1 MKTKVALVTGSNK
14 GIGKAIADRLE
25 QSGMVV
31 VRNGLSVCPDPEHA
45 GMVRCPDPKQEY
57 VRGDVGTKWGRRRI
71 ASHILTEHG
80 QLDVLVNN
88 AAHTELIEHSNLRQ
102 LTDERFDK
110 MYNVNLKGPFLLT
123 TQLHSSLI
131 QSDSPNIINIASVA
145 GTTGNGSNIAY
156 CALKAGLIN
165 MTKSL
170 ARSLAP
176 IRVNAI
182 SPGLIDTTFVDWSEE
197 DISDIVSKTPV
208 NRIGEPED
216 IADAVM
222 SILDMEY
229 LTGQNITVDGGR
241 TLN

>member
-14 GIGKAIADRLE
+14 GIGKAIADKLE
-25 QSGMVV
+25 QSGVIV
-31 VRNGLSVCPDPEHA
+31 IRNGLSGWNANPRQH
-45 GMVRCPDPKQEY
+45 Y
-57 VRGDVGTKWGRRRI
+57 IRGDVGTERGRRKI
-71 ASHILTEHG
+71 AGYILTNHG
-80 QLDVLVNN
+80 RSDVLVNN
-88 AAHTELIEHSNLRQ
+88 AADTELIEHSNLSE
-102 LTDERFDK
+102 LTEKSFDR

-123 TQLHSSLI
+123 TRLHSSLL

>member
-14 GIGKAIADRLE
+14 GIGKAIADKLE
-25 QSGMVV
+25 QSGVIV
-31 VRNGLSVCPDPEHA
+31 IRNGLSGWNANPRQH
-45 GMVRCPDPKQEY
+45 Y
-57 VRGDVGTKWGRRRI
+57 IRGDVGTERGRRKI
-71 ASHILTEHG
+71 AGYILTNHG
-80 QLDVLVNN
+80 RLDVLVNN
-88 AAHTELIEHSNLRQ
+88 AAYTELIEHSNLSE
-102 LTDERFDK
+102 LTEKSFDRI
-110 MYNVNLKGPFLLT
+110 YNVNLKGPFLLT
-123 TQLHSSLI
+123 TRLHSSLL

>member
-25 QSGMVV
+25 RSGMVV
-31 VRNGLSVCPDPEHA
+31 VRNGLSVNPDPER
-45 GMVRCPDPKQEY
+45 GLGTSLGPY
-57 VRGDVGTKWGRRRI
+57 IRGDVGTEWGRRRI
-71 ASHILTEHG
+71 AGHILTEYG

-88 AAHTELIEHSNLRQ
+88 AAHTELIEHSNLPE
-102 LTDERFDK
+102 LTEERFDR
-110 MYNVNLKGPFLLT
+110 MYEVNLKGPFLLT
-123 TQLHSSLI
+123 TRLHSSLI

-208 NRIGEPED
+208 NRIGDPED

-222 SILDMEY
+222 SVLDMEY

>member
-14 GIGKAIADRLE
+14 GIGKAIADKLE
-25 QSGMVV
+25 QSGVIV
-31 VRNGLSVCPDPEHA
+31 IRNGLSGWNANPRQH
-45 GMVRCPDPKQEY
+45 Y
-57 VRGDVGTKWGRRRI
+57 IRGDVGTERGRRKI
-71 ASHILTEHG
+71 AGYILTNHG
-80 QLDVLVNN
+80 RLDVLVNN
-88 AAHTELIEHSNLRQ
+88 AAYTELIEHSNLSE
-102 LTDERFDK
+102 LTEKSFDR

-123 TQLHSSLI
+123 TRLHSSLL
-131 QSDSPNIINIASVA
+131 QSDSPNIINLASVA

-241 TLN
+241 TLNKNE

>member
-14 GIGKAIADRLE
+14 GIGKAIADKLE
-25 QSGMVV
+25 QSGVIV
-31 VRNGLSVCPDPEHA
+31 IRNGLSGWNANPRQH
-45 GMVRCPDPKQEY
+45 Y
-57 VRGDVGTKWGRRRI
+57 IRGEVGTERGRRKI
-71 ASHILTEHG
+71 AGYILTNHG
-80 QLDVLVNN
+80 RLDVLVNN
-88 AAHTELIEHSNLRQ
+88 AAYTELIEHSNLSE
-102 LTDERFDK
+102 LTEKSFDR

-123 TQLHSSLI
+123 TRLHSSLL

>member
-25 QSGMVV
+25 QSGMIV
-31 VRNGLSVCPDPEHA
+31 VRNGLSVSTDPE
-45 GMVRCPDPKQEY
+45 RQY
-57 VRGDVGTKWGRRRI
+57 VRGDVGTEWGRRKI
-71 ASHILTEHG
+71 AGCILTKYGH
-80 QLDVLVNN
+80 LDVLVNN
-88 AAHTELIEHSNLRQ
+88 AAHTELIEHSNLSE
-102 LTDERFDK
+102 LTAFMFDR

-123 TQLHSSLI
+123 TRLHSMLLH
-131 QSDSPNIINIASVA
+131 SDSPNIINIASVA
-145 GTTGNGSNIAY
+145 GTTANGSNIAY

-182 SPGLIDTTFVDWSEE
+182 SPGLIDTTFVDWSDD
-197 DISDIVSKTPV
+197 DISDTISKTPAG
-208 NRIGEPED
+208 RIGEPED

-222 SILDMEY
+222 SVLDMKY

>member
-31 VRNGLSVCPDPEHA
+31 VRNGLSVCPDPERH
-45 GMVRCPDPKQEY
+45 Y
-57 VRGDVGTKWGRRRI
+57 VRGDVGTEWGRRKI
-71 ASHILTEHG
+71 AGCILTKYG

-88 AAHTELIEHSNLRQ
+88 AAYTELIEHNNLPE
-102 LTDERFDK
+102 LTEERFDR

-123 TQLHSSLI
+123 TRLHSTLL

-165 MTKSL
+165 MTKSM
-170 ARSLAP
+170 ARCLTP

-182 SPGLIDTTFVDWSEE
+182 SPGLIDTKFAGWSDEV
-197 DISDIVSKTPV
+197 ISDTISKTPIC
-208 NRIGEPED
+208 RLGEPDD
-216 IADAVM
+216 IAQVVM
-222 SILDMEY
+222 YILNMEY
-229 LTGQNITVDGGR
+229 LTGQDIIVDGGR
-241 TLN
+241 MLN

>member
-14 GIGKAIADRLE
+14 GIGKAIADRLQE
-25 QSGMVV
+25 SGMTV
-31 VRNGLSVCPDPEHA
+31 VRNGLSGWKADPRQH
-45 GMVRCPDPKQEY
+45 Y
-57 VRGDVGTKWGRRRI
+57 IRGDVGTKWGRRKI
-71 ASHILTEHG
+71 AGYILTNHG
-80 QLDVLVNN
+80 RLDVLVNN
-88 AAHTELIEHSNLRQ
+88 AAHTELIEHGNLSE
-102 LTDERFDK
+102 LTEERFDR

-123 TQLHSSLI
+123 AQLRSLLI

-182 SPGLIDTTFVDWSEE
+182 SPGLIDTTFVDW
-197 DISDIVSKTPV
+197 
-208 NRIGEPED
+208 
-216 IADAVM
+216 
-222 SILDMEY
+222 
-229 LTGQNITVDGGR
+229 
-241 TLN
+241 

>member
-1 MKTKVALVTGSNK
+1 MKTKIALVTGSNK

-31 VRNGLSVCPDPEHA
+31 VRNGLSVCPDPE
-45 GMVRCPDPKQEY
+45 RPY
-57 VRGDVGTKWGRRRI
+57 VRGDVGTEWGRLEI
-71 ASHILTEHG
+71 ADCILTKYR

-88 AAHTELIEHSNLRQ
+88 AAHTELIEHSNLSE
-102 LTDERFDK
+102 LTEERFDR

-123 TQLHSSLI
+123 SRLRSTLL

-216 IADAVM
+216 IAAAVM
-222 SILDMEY
+222 SVLDMEY

>member
-14 GIGKAIADRLE
+14 GIGKAIADKLE
-25 QSGMVV
+25 QSGVIV
-31 VRNGLSVCPDPEHA
+31 IRNGLSGWNANPRQH
-45 GMVRCPDPKQEY
+45 Y
-57 VRGDVGTKWGRRRI
+57 IRGDVGTERGRRKI
-71 ASHILTEHG
+71 AGYILTNHG
-80 QLDVLVNN
+80 RLDVLVNN
-88 AAHTELIEHSNLRQ
+88 AAYTELIEHSNLPE
-102 LTDERFDK
+102 LTEERFDR

-123 TQLHSSLI
+123 AQLRSLLI

-165 MTKSL
+165 ITKSL

-222 SILDMEY
+222 SVLDMEY

>member
-14 GIGKAIADRLE
+14 GIGKAIADKLE
-25 QSGMVV
+25 QSGVIV
-31 VRNGLSVCPDPEHA
+31 IRNGLSGWNANPRQH
-45 GMVRCPDPKQEY
+45 Y
-57 VRGDVGTKWGRRRI
+57 IRGDVGTERGRRKI
-71 ASHILTEHG
+71 AGYILTNHG
-80 QLDVLVNN
+80 RSDVLVNN
-88 AAHTELIEHSNLRQ
+88 AAYTELIEHSNLSE
-102 LTDERFDK
+102 LTEKSFDR

-123 TQLHSSLI
+123 TRLHSSLL